1 MGSKLQRIFSGKR
14 LAKLLVVDDPRN
26 IELTREY
33 VRNGF
38 RVLERESHEQDVE
51 GNPKT
56 FLNSM
61 FGIVEN
67 GKLLR
72 TWGIQRDI
80 TERLKAEEA
89 RHQAEEARRESEERY
104 RVFVAQTSEGIYRT
118 EHDPPVRVDATVE
131 EQIALSLAS
140 GYIAEC
146 NDAMARMYGFDKAG
160 DIIGKRLSEMLI
172 ADDPVTKEFMET
184 FLRRGTGLRIG
195 NRTSGMCRDEP
206 RFSATRWWGSC
217 TKGRVRTWGIQRDVG
232 QGILLQKVGAKF
244 LR

>member
-1 MGSKLQRIFSGKR
+1 MLIDITERKRADDALRRSEENYRMFVAQSSEGIFRQDLDAPVAIDLPEEELIHHILHDSYMAECNQAMAQMYGLEAPEDLLGKR

-104 RVFVAQTSEGIYRT
+104 RVFVAQSSEGIYRM
-118 EHDPPVRVDATVE
+118 EYDPPVPVDATVE
-131 EQIALSLAS
+131 EQIALGLAS
-140 GYIAEC
+140 GYMAEC
-146 NDAMARMYGFDKAG
+146 NDAMARMYG
-160 DIIGKRLSEMLI
+160 
-172 ADDPVTKEFMET
+172 V
-184 FLRRGTGLRIG
+184 
-195 NRTSGMCRDEP
+195 
-206 RFSATRWWGSC
+206 
-217 TKGRVRTWGIQRDVG
+217 Q
-232 QGILLQKVGAKF
+232 
-244 LR
+244 